1 MKAETVKGGESME
14 LRKEAAQAAAIESG
28 LCKDDA
34 EGLARFD
41 EFWMRYLDKSD
52 DIRESERVY
61 LLSLL
66 DDERKKRSEEAACYR
81 SEKKFA
87 AFIYYLFGAALVL
100 INRLL

>member
-1 MKAETVKGGESME
+1 ME
-14 LRKEAAQAAAIESG
+14 LRKAAAQAAAIESG

-34 EGLARFD
+34 EGLACFD

-66 DDERKKRSEEAACYR
+66 DDERKKRSEDCTYYRREHSYTAAVT
-81 SEKKFA
+81 F
-87 AFIYYLFGAALVL
+87 LLGAALML